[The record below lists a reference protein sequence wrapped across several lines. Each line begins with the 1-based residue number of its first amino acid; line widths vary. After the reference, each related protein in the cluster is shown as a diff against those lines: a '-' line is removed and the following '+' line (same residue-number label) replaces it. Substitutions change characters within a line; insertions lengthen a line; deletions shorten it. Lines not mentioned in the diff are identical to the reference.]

1 MELQRSVWPGE
12 RSLCPPCQPVG
23 IGRLVREE
31 GEHGLC
37 PGRQVL
43 WAPMDAS
50 QMDLA
55 RRHYWCVV
63 CTGGPGRGRT
73 PGGTGWGE
81 HSQEKGEKV
90 H

>member
-1 MELQRSVWPGE
+1 
-12 RSLCPPCQPVG
+12 
-23 IGRLVREE
+23 
-31 GEHGLC
+31 
-37 PGRQVL
+37 
-43 WAPMDAS
+43 
-50 QMDLA
+50 MDLA